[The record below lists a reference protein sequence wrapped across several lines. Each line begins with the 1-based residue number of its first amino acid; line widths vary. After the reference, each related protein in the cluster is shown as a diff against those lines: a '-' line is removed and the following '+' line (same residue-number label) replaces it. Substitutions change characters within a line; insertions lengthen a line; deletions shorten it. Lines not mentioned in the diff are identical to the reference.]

1 MWMNIYSKEKQ
12 RLNCLAQNKLSCG
25 GFIIRGRISIPPEGI

>member
-12 RLNCLAQNKLSCG
+12 QLNCLSQNKLSCG
-25 GFIIRGRISIPPEGI
+25 GFIIHRRISIPAEGI